1 MNKPNPKYTIVID
14 EITRQVLLDS
24 LDLAIDHDIFTNRM
38 EDQKASHVREGLDV
52 LPDTIQKIPGP
63 VDLF

>member
-1 MNKPNPKYTIVID
+1 MNKPIRKYTVVID
-14 EITRQVLLDS
+14 EIARQVLLDA
-24 LDLAIDHDIFTNRM
+24 LDLAIECDLFTNRI

-52 LPDTIQKIPGP
+52 LPEVSSPGP